1 MADRTW
7 LIAEDDPVFRSILSS
22 LMTLWDI
29 NALILKDGF
38 EAWQWLDQ
46 VEAGE
51 ITAPYPEA
59 ALLDIRMPGHR
70 GPEIGKRMRQIPAI
84 AEIPILI
91 MTAYQLSDAEKAEI
105 FMDVQPAYLIAKPI
119 PSPDELRE
127 MIEDAIEH
135 STPKLK
141 TEPHIKLPPLNQ
153 ETPSVPEVPSIVASD
168 QA

>member
-29 NALILKDGF
+29 NAVILEDGF
-38 EAWQWLDQ
+38 QAWAWLDQ

-51 ITAPYPEA
+51 IVPPYPEA

-70 GPEIGKRMRQIPAI
+70 GAEIGSRMRQIPAL
-84 AEIPILI
+84 AAIPILI

-105 FMDVQPAYLIAKPI
+105 FMDVQPSYLIEKPI
-119 PSPDELRE
+119 PSPDQLRE
-127 MIEDAIEH
+127 MIEDAIAR
-135 STPKLK
+135 SSPKSE
-141 TEPHIKLPPLNQ
+141 TEPHLKISPPIQ
-153 ETPSVPEVPSIVASD
+153 ETR
-168 QA
+168 